1 MGIVKRKKSKKRKY
15 KKIKGVKYIAQKL
28 RKYFPKR
35 YKTYSEALVRAYQI
49 KDKISESGQKVGV
62 LSIFDV
68 ERIKRIPK
76 QVPEFPDSLSNPDN
90 RYYFAIDD
98 MLNEIS
104 TETSNEIFFSS
115 EIGEDDDFEIQ
126 GGTELPALAYEEN
139 FKNFVSFLESQR
151 RSNRIDYND
160 LRVLATEPIYNTKN
174 KRWESK
180 IIITDTDGNPDT
192 IDPEVQ
198 KVLSE
203 FNPSIKYSL
212 APSEEEKKSSKKK
225 TREIGLSQAEI
236 EAQKEIAIEQLKSNE
251 RKEKEKQ
258 KTLQKALDMV
268 MANKMSWEKYDEL
281 LARLYPD
288 K

>member
-1 MGIVKRKKSKKRKY
+1 MGIAKRKYSKKRKY
-15 KKIKGVKYIAQKL
+15 KKIKGVKYISQKL

-49 KDKISESGQKVGV
+49 KDIISQRGQKVGV
-62 LSIFDV
+62 LAIFDV

-76 QVPEFPDSLSNPDN
+76 EVPEFPESLSNPDN
-90 RYYFAIDD
+90 RYYFAVYE

-115 EIGEDDDFEIQ
+115 NIEDEDGYEIQ
-126 GGTELPALAYEEN
+126 GGTELPPLAYEEH
-139 FKNFVSFLESQR
+139 FKNFVNFLESQR
-151 RSNRIDYND
+151 KINRIDYND
-160 LRVLATEPIYNTKN
+160 IRVLATQPIYNRST

-192 IDPEVQ
+192 IDPDVQ
-198 KVLSE
+198 KVIDE
-203 FNPSIKYSL
+203 FNPNVKYMG
-212 APSEEEKKSSKKK
+212 APTPVPSKKGKKK
-225 TREIGLSQAEI
+225 TGATGLSQAEI
-236 EAQKEIAIEQLKSNE
+236 DAQKEFAIEQLKSKE
-251 RKEKEKQ
+251 RIEIEKE

-268 MANKMSWEKYDEL
+268 MAGKMSWDRYDQL
-281 LARLYPD
+281 FAKLYPD